1 MFKLINNPYFNEAGN
16 DGADG
21 GGGNELTLEELQTQ
35 LADATTQMTAMKAKN
50 EELLTETK
58 AAKNAKRE
66 AEATAETERV
76 RLATEKGDF
85 EQLHKSSEER
95 YQSTVKQLE
104 DLQGNIAVEKRNNA
118 AMKIATELADGS
130 NAELLSEFLGRRLK
144 FTEEGLKVTDAG
156 GNLTVSSM
164 DDLKKEF
171 ANDPRYSALLKGNQ
185 SSGGG
190 ASGGSNGSGAAKV
203 KSRAEFEALDQP
215 SRTTFV
221 KDGGKIKD

>member
-1 MFKLINNPYFNEAGN
+1 MPEITDEQFESFNKLQT
-16 DGADG
+16 
-21 GGGNELTLEELQTQ
+21 TLEGLQTEF
-35 LADATTQMTAMKAKN
+35 DAVKGKN

-58 AAKNAKRE
+58 NAKSAKRE
-66 AEATAETERV
+66 AESKADEERT

-85 EQLHKSSEER
+85 EQLFKSLENKHNTL
-95 YQSTVKQLE
+95 QSDYE
-104 DLQGNIAVEKRNNA
+104 GLQGNIATEKKNNA

-144 FTEEGLKVTDAG
+144 FTDDGIKVTDAT

-171 ANDPRYSALLKGNQ
+171 AGDARYSALLKGNQ

-190 ASGGSNGSGAAKV
+190 ASGGSNSGGAAKE
-203 KSRAEFEALDQP
+203 KTRSEFNDLNPVEA
-215 SRTTFV
+215 SKFM
-221 KDGGKIKD
+221 KDGGKVTND